1 MWLGEEAGEVAGM
14 KLGQRLREV
23 AAGKV
28 EIWRREE
35 RKMETWTE
43 KVGQVRW
50 RGRWLREKEEWTRE
64 EWERFTQWIAKGER
78 RTVEVAKGMRQWW
91 NGTSLCGNTA
101 VTRKKSPADEG
112 APGPNR
118 ILP

>member
-1 MWLGEEAGEVAGM
+1 M
-14 KLGQRLREV
+14 KLGQSLREV

-35 RKMETWTE
+35 RKMETWTA

-50 RGRWLREKEEWTRE
+50 RGRWLREKDEWTVRE
-64 EWERFTQWIAKGER
+64 EWERFTQCIAKGER
-78 RTVEVAKGMRQWW
+78 GRVEVAKVMRQWW
-91 NGTSLCGNTA
+91 DGTSLCGNTA
-101 VTRKKSPADEG
+101 VTRRKSLADAG
-112 APGPNR
+112 APGPKR